1 MKINYN
7 GIEINGSTL
16 LSITDAKKLLT
27 RTQREYNNWWWL
39 RSAGGS
45 SDYACG
51 VNSDGYYDLYRTSDT
66 NGGVRPAL
74 KINLNS
80 SNFKVG
86 DCFTLGMWDFK
97 IISNTLAFMYRQ
109 DIGTQ
114 PFSKDGRTNDYG
126 KSGIKKYVNR
136 WFSFLRIF
144 CGKENDKSLGG
155 QKIKIN
161 YNGIEIN
168 GATLLSTTDAKNLLT
183 RTQREYNNWWWL
195 RSAGGSSDYAC
206 GVISGGY
213 YDLYRTSDTDGGVRP
228 ALKINLHSSNL
239 KVGDRF
245 TLGMWDFE
253 IISDTLAFMYKQDI
267 GTQPFSKDG
276 RTNDYEQSDIK
287 TYVDRWYNEVI
298 RPLCNHL
305 SIMVTQNGENNTSI
319 QNAGNI
325 TINL

>member
-7 GIEINGSTL
+7 GIEINGATL
-16 LSITDAKKLLT
+16 LSTTDAENLLT
-27 RTQREYNNWWWL
+27 RTQRKYNNWWWL

-51 VNSDGYYDLYRTSDT
+51 VNSGGYCRDYCDT
-66 NGGVRPAL
+66 HDTYIGVRPAL

-80 SNFKVG
+80 SNLKVG
-86 DCFTLGMWDFK
+86 DC
-97 IISNTLAFMYRQ
+97 
-109 DIGTQ
+109 
-114 PFSKDGRTNDYG
+114 
-126 KSGIKKYVNR
+126 
-136 WFSFLRIF
+136 
-144 CGKENDKSLGG
+144 
-155 QKIKIN
+155 
-161 YNGIEIN
+161 
-168 GATLLSTTDAKNLLT
+168 
-183 RTQREYNNWWWL
+183 
-195 RSAGGSSDYAC
+195 
-206 GVISGGY
+206 
-213 YDLYRTSDTDGGVRP
+213 
-228 ALKINLHSSNL
+228 
-239 KVGDRF
+239 F

-253 IISDTLAFMYKQDI
+253 IISDTLAFMSRQDI